1 MYLMRPSAA
10 HPAFVPYSGAPL
22 LQSGP
27 FHHPPNPNRLRW
39 DPIGLPKQKT
49 DLIDGIITY
58 GGNGGPAGGAAADGI
73 AIHLY
78 SVDTATNQRVFCKAA
93 GEMLFV
99 PPMGTRSEEGSVGKE
114 GVRTVD
120 TRWPPI

>member
-1 MYLMRPSAA
+1 MYRMRPSAA

-58 GGNGGPAGGAAADGI
+58 GGNGGPEGGAAADGI

-78 SVDTATNQRVFCKAA
+78 SVDTAMTHRVFCNAD
-93 GEMLFV
+93 EI
-99 PPMGTRSEEGSVGKE
+99 GSASCRERVCQY
-114 GVRTVD
+114 V
-120 TRWPPI
+120 